1 MTNRKIIHVM
11 LLAVKSL
18 EIFPKLNEYGFISE
32 FFALNWYSFLALM
45 NKKLLLTLQWRLKQN
60 FLCDFEKF
68 IENSASAAIAVSSNP
83 CFWPYQGI
91 KYFFLVMNI
100 SWWADE
106 LYFTSKITTVLP
118 QLKFETKKRERES
131 NPLPYL
137 E

>member
-1 MTNRKIIHVM
+1 MNVNNIMTNRKIIHVM
-11 LLAVKSL
+11 LIAVKSL

-83 CFWPYQGI
+83 CFWPLPRNKIFFSCYEYQ
-91 KYFFLVMNI
+91 LM
-100 SWWADE
+100 SWWAIF
-106 LYFTSKITTVLP
+106 YFKNNNSFTSIKIW
-118 QLKFETKKRERES
+118 
-131 NPLPYL
+131 N
-137 E
+137 